1 MFLIKLIRYYTTKY
15 YFKRHKF
22 HINVSFIY
30 GNQNLS

>member
-15 YFKRHKF
+15 FKRLKF